1 MKYLKI
7 IIILAIAVLLLVFFF
22 KDVDFNGVVKI
33 VKDINPL
40 YPLLFFVGT
49 FLQYIIRAYRWGIIL
64 EPHKKKIPLKTL
76 YNCTAVGFLLN
87 FLPGRLGEPVKG
99 LLLAREEKIDKSIGL
114 ASVVIERMIDF
125 LMVIVIFLVSLLFIK
140 DSTSPLLT
148 KLKLASFYLLP
159 VMLFLFL
166 AFYLLN
172 IPKVFSL
179 VEKIVTFLAKIFPQR
194 YRERLVRFLL
204 KFLKGL
210 KLNLPLTGF
219 IRLLFA
225 SALVWIS
232 VIFFYWLLMPVFNIK
247 TTFFGTVPY
256 FSILVVFAAIP
267 TPGMTGTIDM
277 GSKLGL
283 MQLYNASSETAV
295 AYTLLVHFILI
306 ISWTIFGFTAVWM
319 QGIDFKI
326 LKRIKEKK
334 NHEMS

>member
-22 KDVDFNGVVKI
+22 KDVDFNGVAKI
-33 VKDINPL
+33 IKDINPL
-40 YPLLFFVGT
+40 YPLLFFIGT
-49 FLQYIIRAYRWGIIL
+49 FIQFIIRAYRWGIIL

-76 YNCTAVGFLLN
+76 YNCTAIGFLLN

-99 LLLAREEKIDKSIGL
+99 LVLAREEKIDKSIGL
-114 ASVVIERMIDF
+114 ASVVIERLIDF
-125 LMVIVIFLVSLLFIK
+125 LMVILIFLVSLFFIK
-140 DSTSPLLT
+140 DIDSPLMI
-148 KLKLASFYLLP
+148 KLKTASFYLLP
-159 VMLFLFL
+159 LVLLVFLI
-166 AFYLLN
+166 FYLLN
-172 IPKVFSL
+172 MPKVFNL
-179 VEKIVTFLAKIFPQR
+179 VEKVVTFLAKVFPQR
-194 YRERLVRFLL
+194 IRERVVRFLL
-204 KFLKGL
+204 NFLKGL

-225 SALVWIS
+225 SALVWLS
-232 VIFFYWLLMPVFNIK
+232 VILFYWLLMPAFHIK

-277 GSKLGL
+277 GSKIGL
-283 MQLYNASSETAV
+283 MQLYNVSSETAV

-306 ISWTIFGFTAVWM
+306 VSWIIFGFTAVWM
-319 QGIDFKI
+319 QGIDFKMI
-326 LKRIKEKK
+326 KKIKEKK